1 MVFDKILDKT
11 DILKYCQAER
21 NSVAMKDGQKG
32 SIRYEKSPS
41 DLLALL
47 DKDFLRGL
55 LEDFT
60 QATGLTANIISIEG
74 RSIFS
79 RADAQKNC
87 TFCRLVRELERKKGI
102 NRCVAAYRRAGL
114 QAVGFDEPYIF
125 RCPAGLVEWVA
136 PIKYDGLHI
145 GSVVCGQVLM
155 WEPEDFFWVELEQK
169 NRMITDDIQPLIEAT
184 KELQVVPTSKVQAA
198 SRLLAI
204 IANTIM
210 ESVLNEVKR
219 KNDLAY
225 QARLLDKERDT
236 RRELERKLNASSA
249 TYLRD
254 QARGLVK
261 TLKAE
266 DFDEAQ
272 RVFTVLLAD
281 IVSSSSSFSE
291 AYASMFDVILTVSHH
306 AIDSGVDPD
315 ECMKTNLGFCKA
327 ERFSSRLEELG
338 EAAESTFAQQLG
350 LIRTHTK
357 PRKRAVEAMLGY
369 IKSHLNVNFSLADVA
384 ASVDLSPYY
393 ASRIFRE
400 DQNMTIMDY
409 AVQLRMDEACYLLS
423 NPNLRIDEIAAQ
435 LGYVDSSYFARVFK
449 KKVGMSPRQYR
460 LSH

>member
-1 MVFDKILDKT
+1 MRDSKKRL
-11 DILKYCQAER
+11 
-21 NSVAMKDGQKG
+21 
-32 SIRYEKSPS
+32 IRYEKSPS
-41 DLLALL
+41 DLLKLL
-47 DKDFLRGL
+47 DKDFLRRL

-60 QATGLTANIISIEG
+60 AATGLTANIISIEG

-79 RADAQKNC
+79 HADAQKNC
-87 TFCRLVRELERKKGI
+87 TFCRLVRELERKRGI
-102 NRCVAAYRRAGL
+102 NRCAAAYQRAGL
-114 QAVGFDEPYIF
+114 QAVRFSEPYIF

-136 PIKYDGLHI
+136 PITYDGMHI

-169 NRMITDDIQPLIEAT
+169 NLAITDDIQPLIDAA

-225 QARLLDKERDT
+225 QERLLEKERDT
-236 RRELERKLNASSA
+236 RRELERKLNASST
-249 TYLRD
+249 TYLLD
-254 QARGLVK
+254 QTKGLIK
-261 TLKAE
+261 TLKTE
-266 DFDEAQ
+266 DYDEAR

-281 IVSSSSSFSE
+281 ILNSTGSFSE
-291 AYASMFDVILTVSHH
+291 AYASLFDVIVSVSHH

-315 ECMKTNLGFCKA
+315 ECMKVNLGFCNTD
-327 ERFSSRLEELG
+327 RLSSRLEELG
-338 EAAESTFAQQLG
+338 EAAEKTFDQQLE
-350 LIRTHTK
+350 LIKANSR
-357 PRKRAVEAMLGY
+357 PRKRAVEAMRGY

-384 ASVDLSPYY
+384 DSVELSPYY

-400 DQNMTIMDY
+400 DQNMTIMEY
-409 AVQLRMDEACYLLS
+409 AVQMRMDEACYLLA
-423 NPNLRIDEIAAQ
+423 NPNLRIDEIAAR
-435 LGYVDSSYFARVFK
+435 LGYADSSYFARVFRK
-449 KKVGMSPRQYR
+449 HVGMSPRQYR

>member
-1 MVFDKILDKT
+1 
-11 DILKYCQAER
+11 
-21 NSVAMKDGQKG
+21 MKDSQKG
-32 SIRYEKSPS
+32 LTRHENPS
-41 DLLALL
+41 DLLKLL
-47 DKDFLRGL
+47 DKDFLRRL

-60 QATGLTANIISIEG
+60 TATGLTANIISIEG

-79 RADAQKNC
+79 HADAQKNC
-87 TFCRLVRELERKKGI
+87 TFCKLVRELERKKGI
-102 NRCVAAYRRAGL
+102 NRCAAAYRRAGL
-114 QAVGFDEPYIF
+114 QAVRYSEPYIF

-136 PIKYDGLHI
+136 PITYDGMHI

-155 WEPEDFFWVELEQK
+155 WVPEDFFWVELEQK
-169 NRMITDDIQPLIEAT
+169 NLEITDDIQPLIDAA
-184 KELQVVPTSKVQAA
+184 KELQVVPTNKVQAA

-225 QARLLDKERDT
+225 QKRLLEKERDT
-236 RRELERKLNASSA
+236 RKELERKLNASST
-249 TYLRD
+249 TYLFD
-254 QARGLVK
+254 QAKGLIK

-266 DFDEAQ
+266 DYEEAQ

-281 IVSSSSSFSE
+281 ILNSTSNFSE
-291 AYASMFDVILTVSHH
+291 AYASIFDVIVSVSHH

-315 ECMKTNLGFCKA
+315 ECMRVNLGFSNTD
-327 ERFSSRLEELG
+327 RFASHLEELG
-338 EAAESTFAQQLG
+338 EAAEKTFVQQLE
-350 LIRTHTK
+350 LIKANAK
-357 PRKRAVEAMLGY
+357 PRKRAVEAMRGF

-384 ASVDLSPYY
+384 DSVELSPYY

-400 DQNMTIMDY
+400 DQNTTIMEY
-409 AVQLRMDEACYLLS
+409 ATQMRMDEACYLLA

-435 LGYVDSSYFARVFK
+435 LGYADSSYFARVFK
-449 KKVGMSPRQYR
+449 KHVGMSPRQYR